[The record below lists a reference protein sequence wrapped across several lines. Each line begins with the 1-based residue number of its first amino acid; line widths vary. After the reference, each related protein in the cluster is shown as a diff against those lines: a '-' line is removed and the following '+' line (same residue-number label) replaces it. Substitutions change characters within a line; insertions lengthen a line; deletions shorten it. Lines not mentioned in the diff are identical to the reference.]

1 MAAVDD
7 RIELEALLF
16 QIHHVFLPPE
26 LPQKDD
32 TNVSHEKTLVETVYL
47 ALQDFQQYFPV
58 DHQRP
63 ELEHCIAMIN
73 SMIHT
78 RDVNGLLDP
87 EAVEERMVNL
97 NNFGWFI

>member
-1 MAAVDD
+1 MVILLA
-7 RIELEALLF
+7 ALLLL
-16 QIHHVFLPPE
+16 QGGAN
-26 LPQKDD
+26 PQFA
-32 TNVSHEKTLVETVYL
+32 